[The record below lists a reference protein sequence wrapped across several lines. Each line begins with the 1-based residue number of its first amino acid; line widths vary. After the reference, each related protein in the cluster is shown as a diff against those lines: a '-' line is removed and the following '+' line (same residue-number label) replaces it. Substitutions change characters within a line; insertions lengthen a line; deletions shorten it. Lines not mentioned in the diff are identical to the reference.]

1 MKLIDRFRQIPMK
14 RRPTATIHVVAEQP
28 AEGAP
33 EQSTSLAPAA
43 PATAPSPK
51 YTRLPLAVLII
62 YGFTLL
68 SAILYLIA
76 VKSPAFADFFNR
88 HISAAVR
95 ATTAHLTGWIPFSLA
110 ETLLL
115 FLPVIVAALIFY
127 AIRYRCDSWRTVFVY
142 VGEILAIVAVLL
154 SLFIWSFGISYQCSP
169 VNQKMALPRENV
181 TVDELKATALIL
193 LAEVN
198 ALADEVPFREND
210 FSVMPYS
217 MSELN
222 DKLLVTYRKVAQK
235 YPFIQSMDTRLK
247 PVINS
252 ELMSHA
258 HITGVY
264 TYFTGEANLN
274 TVFPDY
280 TIPYT
285 AAHELAHQRGIGPE
299 DEANFIAFLVCIASD
314 DPYIRYSGY
323 LNMFE
328 YVISA
333 LRGVDSKAYSEIF
346 AMLDYNIRM
355 EEVAYA
361 HFYEQY
367 RHSKVS
373 NVSNVVNDTYLKLQ
387 GTPGAKSYGMVVDLA
402 VSYYKYR
409 A

>member
-14 RRPTATIHVVAEQP
+14 KRPTATIHVVAEQP
-28 AEGAP
+28 AKVSP
-33 EQSTSLAPAA
+33 EQSIPLTPPAPAA
-43 PATAPSPK
+43 ARASK
-51 YTRLPLAVLII
+51 YSRMPLAVLII
-62 YGFTLL
+62 YGFTVF

-76 VKSPAFADFFNR
+76 LKSPAFADFFNR
-88 HISAAVR
+88 YISSAVR

-115 FLPVIVAALIFY
+115 FLPVIITALILY
-127 AIRYRCDSWRTVFVY
+127 AVRFRCDTWRIVFVY
-142 VGEILAIVAVLL
+142 VGEILAIVAVLF

-169 VNQKMALPRENV
+169 VNEKMALPRENV
-181 TVDELKATALIL
+181 TVEELKETALIL
-193 LAEVN
+193 LEQVN
-198 ALADEVPFREND
+198 ALADEIPFREND

-222 DKLLVTYRKVAQK
+222 DKLLVTYRKVAQQ
-235 YPFIQSMDTRLK
+235 YSFLQSMDTRLK
-247 PVINS
+247 PVVNS

-299 DEANFIAFLVCIASD
+299 DEANFVAFLVCIASD
-314 DPYIRYSGY
+314 DPYIQYSGY

-333 LRGVDSKAYSEIF
+333 LRTVDSTAYGEIF
-346 AMLDYNIRM
+346 AKLDHNVLM
-355 EEVAYA
+355 EEVAYSD
-361 HFYEQY
+361 FYEQY

-373 NVSNVVNDTYLKLQ
+373 TVSNVVNDTYLKLQ